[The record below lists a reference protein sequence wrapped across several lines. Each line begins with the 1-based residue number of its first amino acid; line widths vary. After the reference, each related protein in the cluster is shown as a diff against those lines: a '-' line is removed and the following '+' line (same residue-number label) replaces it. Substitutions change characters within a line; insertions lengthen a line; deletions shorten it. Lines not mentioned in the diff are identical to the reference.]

1 MLNCFKLIR
10 NIGQFDSVPATQPV
24 VLGKLTL
31 IYADNGRGKTTLAA
45 ILRSLAT
52 GSASPVQERSRLGST
67 HPPHIV
73 IERLGVAQALVFQTG
88 SWSQRHDGIV
98 IYDDTFVDE
107 NIYSGLTVGAE
118 HRQNLHELIV
128 GAQGVAL
135 ANTFDALTDTI
146 STLTSEI
153 RDKANAIPVSARG
166 TMPVDTF
173 CALATRQDIDS
184 AIRNAERA
192 LAAVNESEPVRTTAM
207 FPSITLPAV
216 DFAALAV
223 QRN

>member
-1 MLNCFKLIR
+1 MTALSFMMIPSLMRTYI
-10 NIGQFDSVPATQPV
+10 
-24 VLGKLTL
+24 
-31 IYADNGRGKTTLAA
+31 LA
-45 ILRSLAT
+45 LL
-52 GSASPVQERSRLGST
+52 
-67 HPPHIV
+67 
-73 IERLGVAQALVFQTG
+73 
-88 SWSQRHDGIV
+88 W
-98 IYDDTFVDE
+98 
-107 NIYSGLTVGAE
+107 AE